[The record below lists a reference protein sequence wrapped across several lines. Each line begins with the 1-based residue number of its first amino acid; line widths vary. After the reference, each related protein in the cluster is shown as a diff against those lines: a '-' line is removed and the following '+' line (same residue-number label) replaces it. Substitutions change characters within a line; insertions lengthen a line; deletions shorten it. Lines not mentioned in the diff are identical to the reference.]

1 MKTLTVRTTIAS
13 DGTIDLHIP
22 SDLPPGEA
30 EVVLVIQHS
39 ASPTPIH
46 RGPPYPSDHAVWKG
60 KLPDVDIDADLKEM
74 NALWE
79 KSLDLPE

>member
-1 MKTLTVRTTIAS
+1 MKALTLRTTIAS

-30 EVVLVIQHS
+30 EVVIVVQPAISGVPL
-39 ASPTPIH
+39 H
-46 RGPPYPSDHAVWKG
+46 RGPPYLSDHGVWRG
-60 KLPDVDIDADLKEM
+60 KLPDVDIDADLQEM

-79 KSLDLPE
+79 KSKPQ